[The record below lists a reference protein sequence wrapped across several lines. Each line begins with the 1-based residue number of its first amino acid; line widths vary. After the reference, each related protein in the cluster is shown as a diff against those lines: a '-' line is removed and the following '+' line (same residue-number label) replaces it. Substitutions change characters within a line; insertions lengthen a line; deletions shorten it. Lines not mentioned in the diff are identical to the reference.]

1 MANFMKL
8 MKQAAAMQ
16 KDIERVQKE
25 IGEKT
30 VEFSSGGGMVKATA
44 RGDGTLVALR
54 IDPKIV
60 DPADVEML
68 EDAVKAAVDGALTE
82 AREMMARE
90 MGKVT
95 SGLNLPGGM
104 GGMR

>member
-8 MKQAAAMQ
+8 MKQAASMQ

-25 IGEKT
+25 VGEKT

-44 RGDGTLVALR
+44 RGDGTIVAIR
-54 IDPKIV
+54 IDPQIV
-60 DPADVEML
+60 DPGDVEVL

-90 MGKVT
+90 MAKVT
-95 SGLNLPGGM
+95 SSLGLPGGM
-104 GGMR
+104 RGLA

>member
-25 IGEKT
+25 VGERT
-30 VEFSSGGGMVKATA
+30 VEFSSGGGMVKVTA
-44 RGDGTLVALR
+44 RGNGTIAAVR

-60 DPADVEML
+60 DPSDVEML
-68 EDAVKAAVDGALTE
+68 EDAVRAAVDGALSE
-82 AREMMARE
+82 ARELMAGE
-90 MGKVT
+90 MAKVT
-95 SGLNLPGGM
+95 SGLGLPGGM
-104 GGMR
+104 GGLG